1 MKKILPFI
9 SLLVGFY
16 ACAQVKGVTED
27 GNDVILFDDGTW
39 KFVNESDA
47 QTLEKIDENPAVFG
61 KSKDQSALLK
71 SSRLDAGLYYNPKK
85 WRISSQAVGSHI
97 EYFLRDK
104 NAENPLFGFITTEK
118 LQITDLKSLKN
129 LMLANIQRNVDF
141 FRLKQSEYRTVN
153 GLKVLYLRYA
163 ANVKGLDF
171 EYGTYYYLT
180 NSGYCAVVFYSAQ
193 SEFEKNAAAAEQF
206 LNGIVKAEKQKAAEV
221 IYTSPPPPMRS
232 N

>member
-9 SLLVGFY
+9 TLLVGFY
-16 ACAQVKGVTED
+16 TCAQVKAVTED
-27 GNDVILFDDGTW
+27 GNDVILFDNGTW

-47 QTLEKIDENPAVFG
+47 QSLEKIDENPAVFG
-61 KSKDQSALLK
+61 KSTDQSILMK

-85 WRISSQAVGSHI
+85 WKISNQTPAPHI
-97 EYFLRDK
+97 EYFFTDK
-104 NAENPLFGFITTEK
+104 NIENPLFGFMTTEK
-118 LQITDLKSLKN
+118 LQIHDLKSLKN
-129 LMLANIQRNVDF
+129 LMLASIQKNVDY

-193 SEFEKNAAAAEQF
+193 SEFEKNSAAAGQF
-206 LNGIVKAEKQKAAEV
+206 LNGIVKTDKQKITEV
-221 IYTSPPPPMRS
+221 IYASPPPPMRP